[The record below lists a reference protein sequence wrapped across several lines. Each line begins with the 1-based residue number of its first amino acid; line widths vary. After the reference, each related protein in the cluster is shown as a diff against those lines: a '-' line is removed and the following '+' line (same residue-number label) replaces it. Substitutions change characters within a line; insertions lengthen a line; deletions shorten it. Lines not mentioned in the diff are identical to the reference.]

1 MSAPETTT
9 APTNAPEEGK
19 APAAEEGKAPAGDQ
33 ARGGFR
39 GGFGGGARRR
49 GGRRRFEEEW
59 IPCTKLGRL
68 VKSGQI
74 KSLEEIYIHSLP
86 IKEHQ
91 IIDHFIKELHD
102 EVMKI
107 MSVQKQTRA
116 GQRTR
121 FKAVIAVGDK
131 NGHVGLGVKVA
142 KEVQIAIQD
151 GLKDAKLSI
160 IPVRRGYWGNKIGD
174 VHTVPCKMTG
184 KCGSVKIR
192 LVPAS
197 RGVGVVGA
205 PVSKKLLHFAGIE
218 DCYTSSCGQTRTKE
232 NFLKAT
238 YTALK
243 RYYGLLTP
251 DLWHVQN
258 TDQSP
263 MDVHSDF
270 LRTYKEEFEKKR
282 RGGRGRGGR
291 GRGGRGRGGRGGRG
305 RGDGRGRGGFDG
317 GRGRGRGGNFGGAE
331 EGQQPPQTETQTGAD
346 QHPAADR
353 T

>member
-1 MSAPETTT
+1 MATPEVAAPANPAPE
-9 APTNAPEEGK
+9 
-19 APAAEEGKAPAGDQ
+19 APAAPEGGAPQDGG
-33 ARGGFR
+33 RGGFR
-39 GGFGGGARRR
+39 GGFGGGQRRR
-49 GGRRRFEEEW
+49 GGRKRFEEEW

-68 VKSGQI
+68 VKAGQI
-74 KSLEEIYIHSLP
+74 KSLEEIYAHSLP
-86 IKEHQ
+86 IKEYQ
-91 IIDHFIKELHD
+91 IIDHFIKELSD

-121 FKAVIAVGDK
+121 FKAVIAVGDR

-151 GLKDAKLSI
+151 GLKDAKLNI

-197 RGVGVVGA
+197 KGVGVVGA

-218 DCYTSSCGQTRTKE
+218 DCYTSCTGQTRTRE

-238 YTALK
+238 YNALK
-243 RYYGLLTP
+243 RYYGFLTP
-251 DLWHVQN
+251 DLWHVSN
-258 TDQSP
+258 LSTSP
-263 MDVHSDF
+263 MDDHSEF
-270 LRTYKEEFEKKR
+270 LKNYKETHEKKR
-282 RGGRGRGGR
+282 GGRRGRGRGGR
-291 GRGGRGRGGRGGRG
+291 RGGRGGR
-305 RGDGRGRGGFDG
+305 RGFGGNRGRGGFA
-317 GRGRGRGGNFGGAE
+317 GNRDQGAPDAAP
-331 EGQQPPQTETQTGAD
+331 QQTAEATPA
-346 QHPAADR
+346 PAAE
-353 T
+353 TAE

>member
-1 MSAPETTT
+1 MATPEVT
-9 APTNAPEEGK
+9 ATPGAEV
-19 APAAEEGKAPAGDQ
+19 APAAGEAPRD
-33 ARGGFR
+33 GFR
-39 GGFGGGARRR
+39 GGFAGGAKRR
-49 GGRRRFEEEW
+49 GGRKRFEDEW
-59 IPCTKLGRL
+59 VPCTKLGRL

-74 KSLEEIYIHSLP
+74 KSLEEIYTHSLP

-91 IIDHFIKELHD
+91 IIDHFIKDLSD

-151 GLKDAKLSI
+151 GLKVAKLNV
-160 IPVRRGYWGNKIGD
+160 IPVRRGYWGNKIGN
-174 VHTVPCKMTG
+174 VHTVPCKVTG
-184 KCGSVKIR
+184 KAGSVKIR

-197 RGVGVVGA
+197 KGVGVVGA

-218 DCYTSSCGQTRTKE
+218 DCYTACTGQTRTRE

-238 YTALK
+238 YNALK
-243 RYYGLLTP
+243 RYYGFLTP

-258 TDQSP
+258 NDPSP

-270 LRTYKEEFEKKR
+270 LKNYKDEFEKKR
-282 RGGRGRGGR
+282 RGRGGRGRGRGGR
-291 GRGGRGRGGRGGRG
+291 GRGGPRGGRGFRGGRG
-305 RGDGRGRGGFDG
+305 DG
-317 GRGRGRGGNFGGAE
+317 GRGRGRGGFQGDSAGAPDATA
-331 EGQQPPQTETQTGAD
+331 Q
-346 QHPAADR
+346 PAAE
-353 T
+353 TAQPAAE